1 MRFIK
6 NSLTFLLII
15 SCLFCCAS
23 TLKQIKT
30 SGFTPSNTL
39 FLAGAFGSSDYHG
52 NTNSKEADLR
62 QQASQGFDT
71 AGSIYHNSGIYVPPV
86 SEAVPVYDEAYELQR
101 QKQREQEERRLAEER
116 KRIEEEQRRLEEER
130 QRREEERRRQEELE
144 RQRQEEQRLWEE
156 QQQRQREEERRLEEE
171 RQRELQR
178 QLEQEQQRLLELEN
192 KRKECGNGYMHQSS
206 YNCQECCTALNAP
219 HYEYNTQDYEEPVCT
234 CNW

>member
-1 MRFIK
+1 MKFFK
-6 NSLTFLLII
+6 NTLTCLLIT
-15 SCLFCCAS
+15 SCIFCYVSA
-23 TLKQIKT
+23 LKQIKT
-30 SGFTPSNTL
+30 ADFTYSDNL

-52 NTNSKEADLR
+52 STGSEEADLR
-62 QQASQGFDT
+62 QKASQGFDT
-71 AGSIYHNSGIYVPPV
+71 SGTIYHNSDIYIPPV
-86 SEAVPVYDEAYELQR
+86 SEPVQVYDEAYERQR

-130 QRREEERRRQEELE
+130 QRREEERKRQEELE

-192 KRKECGNGYMHQSS
+192 KRKDCGSGYMHQSS
-206 YNCQECCTALNAP
+206 SACQECCTLLNAP
-219 HYEYNTQDYEEPVCT
+219 QYEYNSQDYDEPVCT

>member
-23 TLKQIKT
+23 TLKRIKT

-71 AGSIYHNSGIYVPPV
+71 AGSIPGQAERADTFCKSPESPQESGIHGSHYPVPAGP
-86 SEAVPVYDEAYELQR
+86 AH
-101 QKQREQEERRLAEER
+101 RRKPR
-116 KRIEEEQRRLEEER
+116 
-130 QRREEERRRQEELE
+130 
-144 RQRQEEQRLWEE
+144 
-156 QQQRQREEERRLEEE
+156 
-171 RQRELQR
+171 
-178 QLEQEQQRLLELEN
+178 
-192 KRKECGNGYMHQSS
+192 
-206 YNCQECCTALNAP
+206 
-219 HYEYNTQDYEEPVCT
+219 
-234 CNW
+234 